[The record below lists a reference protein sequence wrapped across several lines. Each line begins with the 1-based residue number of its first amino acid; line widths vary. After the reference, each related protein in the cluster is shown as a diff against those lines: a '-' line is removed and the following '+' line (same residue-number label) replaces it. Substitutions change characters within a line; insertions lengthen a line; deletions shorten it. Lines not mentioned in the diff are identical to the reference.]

1 MADVARA
8 SWSSRFGFLMACI
21 GSSVGLGN
29 FWRFPYLA
37 GENGGGAWVLVY
49 LLCCFVLI
57 MPLLIAEVM
66 IGRRGKLSAIGSTMK
81 VARDEG
87 SSRAWGIIGLMGI
100 TGGFL
105 VLSFYSVIG
114 GWVIAYIIESAN
126 GAFHQSTAEAVGAK
140 FSGLL
145 ADPYKLAFFH
155 LIFMLMTVAIVV
167 GGVKRG
173 LELFNA
179 IFMPLLFVMLV
190 VLVGYAWAEGDFQR
204 GMSFMFTPEWDKLTW
219 EGALKAVGQAFF
231 SIGVGF
237 GVFITYGS
245 YLGRSTRIPGSAVM
259 IAGSDTLVAI
269 LAGCAIFPIVF
280 INNLDPGSGPGLMF
294 NTLPLAFGNMPY
306 GDFFATFFFVL
317 ILFAAL
323 TSSISLLELLVARTE
338 DDGGAGRV
346 ITTVL
351 GGIAAWFVGLGT
363 VYSFNDWAQW
373 FPLQEFGGP
382 FAGKTVFDLIDYL
395 TSSVMLP
402 LGGILIGLFAGW
414 VMSKKSVLDEL
425 QIADGPYYR
434 VLWAL
439 FAVVSPVAIAVVLVV
454 NLGIF

>member
-1 MADVARA
+1 MADAARA
-8 SWSSRFGFLMACI
+8 SWSGRFGFLMACI

-49 LLCCFVLI
+49 LACCF
-57 MPLLIAEVM
+57 LLITPLTMAEIM
-66 IGRRGKLSAIGSTMK
+66 IGRRGKLSAIGSTMR

-87 SSRAWGIIGLMGI
+87 STGAWGIIGLMGVV
-100 TGGFL
+100 GGFL

-114 GWVIAYIIESAN
+114 GWVIAYILESAN

-145 ADPYKLAFFH
+145 ADPVSLAFFH
-155 LIFMLMTVAIVV
+155 FLFMAATVFIVI
-167 GGVKRG
+167 GGVKSG

-179 IFMPLLFVMLV
+179 IFMPLLFIMLV
-190 VLVGYAWAEGDFQR
+190 VLVGYAWTEGDFQR
-204 GMSFMFTPEWDKLTW
+204 GMSFMFTPEWSKLTW
-219 EGALKAVGQAFF
+219 EGVLRAVGQAFF

-245 YLGRSTRIPGSAVM
+245 YLGRETRIPGSAVL

-280 INNLDPGSGPGLMF
+280 VNNLDPASGPGLMF
-294 NTLPLAFGNMPY
+294 NTLPLAFGHMPY

-323 TSSISLLELLVARTE
+323 TSSISMLELVVARTE
-338 DDGGAGRV
+338 DDGGAGR
-346 ITTVL
+346 
-351 GGIAAWFVGLGT
+351 GT
-363 VYSFNDWAQW
+363 DR
-373 FPLQEFGGP
+373 
-382 FAGKTVFDLIDYL
+382 
-395 TSSVMLP
+395 
-402 LGGILIGLFAGW
+402 
-414 VMSKKSVLDEL
+414 KSV
-425 QIADGPYYR
+425 
-434 VLWAL
+434 V
-439 FAVVSPVAIAVVLVV
+439 
-454 NLGIF
+454 